1 MKLRN
6 FHYRRA
12 LMYGVTAAAAAV
24 AATLLV
30 VANVVFKVPLPFPVA
45 TMAILAAIGCFVFPG
60 LAERSYN
67 RWYTKID
74 DNIPNMLADV
84 AGGVRS
90 GFNITR
96 AMELAAESD
105 YGPLSEQLRTDK
117 IQLSWGLTFEQVMQD
132 QVKRVDSQLGK
143 RTFTSLAQASKS
155 GGNIQDVLD
164 AIQVHTTELHQID
177 KETKNALRPYI
188 ATIYI
193 AVGIFLA
200 ISIVLIDSFFTQV
213 FASQSKAGA
222 AGGGS
227 IFAGLGGL
235 SLASLKQAF
244 LQMGLMESVFG
255 GLGAG
260 KLGEASFAAGFKH
273 VIILAVMN
281 IVVFTVF
288 VS

>member
-1 MKLRN
+1 
-6 FHYRRA
+6 
-12 LMYGVTAAAAAV
+12 MYGVTSACAALAASL
-24 AATLLV
+24 LLV
-30 VANVVFKVPLPFPVA
+30 ANYVFRVPLPFPVA
-45 TMAILAAIGCFVFPG
+45 TMAILAAIGCFIFPG

-67 RWYTKID
+67 RWRTKID
-74 DNIPNMLADV
+74 DNIPNMLADI
-84 AGGVRS
+84 AGSVRS

-96 AMELAAESD
+96 ALEISADTD
-105 YGPLSEQLRTDK
+105 YGPLTEQLRIDK
-117 IQLSWGLTFEQVMQD
+117 VQLSWGRTFEQVMQS
-132 QVKRVDSQLGK
+132 QVNRVDSQLAK
-143 RTFTSLAQASKS
+143 RTFASLAQASIS

-164 AIQVHTTELHQID
+164 AIQRHTSELHQIE
-177 KETKNALRPYI
+177 KETQNALRPYV

-200 ISIVLIDSFFTQV
+200 ISVVLIDTFFTQI
-213 FASQSKAGA
+213 FASSAKVGQGA
-222 AGGGS
+222 S

-235 SLASLKQAF
+235 NIGALKQAF

-273 VIILAVMN
+273 VIILAVVN
-281 IVVFTVF
+281 IVVFTIF

>member
-1 MKLRN
+1 LKLRE
-6 FHYRRA
+6 FHYRRP
-12 LMYGVTAAAAAV
+12 LMYGVTSACAALAASL
-24 AATLLV
+24 LLV
-30 VANVVFKVPLPFPVA
+30 ANYVLRVTLPFPVA
-45 TMAILAAIGCFVFPG
+45 TMAILAAIGCFIFPG

-67 RWYTKID
+67 RWRTKID

-84 AGGVRS
+84 AGSVRS

-96 AMELAAESD
+96 ALELSADTD
-105 YGPLSEQLRTDK
+105 YGPLTEQLKIDK
-117 IQLSWGLTFEQVMQD
+117 VQLSWGRTFEQVMQS
-132 QVKRVDSQLGK
+132 QVDRVDSQLAK
-143 RTFTSLAQASKS
+143 RTFRSLAQASVS

-164 AIQVHTTELHQID
+164 AIQRHTSELHQIE
-177 KETKNALRPYI
+177 KETQNALRPYV

-200 ISIVLIDSFFTQV
+200 ISVVLIDTFFTQI
-213 FASQSKAGA
+213 FASSAKVGQGA
-222 AGGGS
+222 S

-235 SLASLKQAF
+235 NIGALKQAF

-273 VIILAVMN
+273 VIILAVVN
-281 IVVFTVF
+281 IVVFTIF
-288 VS
+288 VK

>member
-1 MKLRN
+1 
-6 FHYRRA
+6 
-12 LMYGVTAAAAAV
+12 MYGVTSACAALAT
-24 AATLLV
+24 TLLV
-30 VANVVFKVPLPFPVA
+30 VANYVFRVAMPFPVA

-67 RWYTKID
+67 RWRTKID
-74 DNIPNMLADV
+74 DNIPNMLADIS
-84 AGGVRS
+84 GGVRS

-96 AMELAAESD
+96 AFELSADKD
-105 YGPLSEQLRTDK
+105 YGPLTEQMKMDK
-117 IQLSWGLTFEQVMQD
+117 VQLSWGRTFEQVMQG
-132 QVKRVDSQLGK
+132 QVDRVDSQLAK
-143 RTFTSLAQASKS
+143 RTFTSLAQVSVS

-164 AIQVHTTELHQID
+164 SIQRHTSELHQIE
-177 KETKNALRPYI
+177 KETQNALKPYI
-188 ATIYI
+188 VTIYI

-200 ISIVLIDSFFTQV
+200 ISVVLLDTFFTQI
-213 FASQSKAGA
+213 FASSAKVGQGA
-222 AGGGS
+222 S

-235 SLASLKQAF
+235 NISALKEAF

-273 VIILAVMN
+273 VIILAVAN
-281 IVVFTVF
+281 IVVFTVL

>member
-1 MKLRN
+1 MKLRE
-6 FHYRRA
+6 FHYRRP
-12 LMYGVTAAAAAV
+12 LMYGVTSACAALAASL
-24 AATLLV
+24 LLV
-30 VANVVFKVPLPFPVA
+30 ANYVFRVPLPFPVA
-45 TMAILAAIGCFVFPG
+45 TMAILAAIGCFIFPG

-67 RWYTKID
+67 RWRTKID
-74 DNIPNMLADV
+74 DNIPNMLADI
-84 AGGVRS
+84 AGSVRS

-96 AMELAAESD
+96 ALEISADTD
-105 YGPLSEQLRTDK
+105 YGPLTEQLRIDK
-117 IQLSWGLTFEQVMQD
+117 VQLSWGRTFEQVMQS
-132 QVKRVDSQLGK
+132 QVNRVDSQLAK
-143 RTFTSLAQASKS
+143 RTFASLAQASIS

-164 AIQVHTTELHQID
+164 AIQRHTSELHQIE
-177 KETKNALRPYI
+177 KETQNALRPYV

-200 ISIVLIDSFFTQV
+200 ISVVLIDTFFTQI
-213 FASQSKAGA
+213 FASSAKVGQGA
-222 AGGGS
+222 S

-235 SLASLKQAF
+235 NIGALKQAF

-273 VIILAVMN
+273 VIILAVVN
-281 IVVFTVF
+281 IVVFTIF